1 MLDLRLFGTAVPN
14 RPVKIE
20 RTESNMRIASWNVNS
35 LRVRLEHVVDWLE
48 QAQPDILGLQETK
61 LVDDNFP
68 VGEIEARGYRCA
80 FSGQP
85 TYNGVAVLSRLPIE
99 DVSTQIEGF
108 EDPQRRVLG
117 ATIGPIRLLNL
128 YVPNG
133 QSVDSEKYLY
143 KLDWLE
149 ALRAQLHR
157 EREAHE
163 YIAIIGDFNIAPED
177 GDVHDPERWEGKV
190 LCSPKERAA
199 LSEILALGFEDTYR
213 LFDQPSESFSWWDYR
228 AAAFRR
234 NTGLRID
241 LVLASNALSRRCV
254 GATIDKEPRKLERP
268 SDHAPVYAD
277 FEL

>member
-1 MLDLRLFGTAVPN
+1 
-14 RPVKIE
+14 
-20 RTESNMRIASWNVNS
+20 MRIASWNVNS

-48 QAQPDILGLQETK
+48 QVQPDILGLQETK

-68 VGEIEARGYRCA
+68 VGEIEALGYRCA

-99 DVSTQIEGF
+99 RVTTQLEDF

-117 ATIGPIRLLNL
+117 AKIGPLRLLNL

-143 KLDWLE
+143 KLDWLA

-157 EREAHE
+157 EREDHE
-163 YIAIIGDFNIAPED
+163 YIAIVGDFNIAPED
-177 GDVHDPERWEGKV
+177 GDVHDAQRWEGKI

-199 LSEILALGFEDTYR
+199 LGEIFALGFEDTYR
-213 LFDQPSESFSWWDYR
+213 LFDQPPETFSWWDYR

-234 NTGLRID
+234 NMGLRID
-241 LVLASNALSRRCV
+241 LVLASEALSRRCV
-254 GATIDKEPRKLERP
+254 GAAIDKAPRKLERP

-277 FEL
+277 FDL

>member
-68 VGEIEARGYRCA
+68 VSEIEALGYRCA

-241 LVLASNALSRRCV
+241 LVLASSALSRRCV